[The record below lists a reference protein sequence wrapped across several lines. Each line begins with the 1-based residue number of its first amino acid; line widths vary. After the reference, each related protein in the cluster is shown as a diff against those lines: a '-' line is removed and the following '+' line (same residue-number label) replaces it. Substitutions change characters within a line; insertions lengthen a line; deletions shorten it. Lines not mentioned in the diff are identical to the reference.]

1 MERQLKF
8 SCLSDSSNGVLSPD
22 DLFFFYYGIGL
33 DTLMGTPAIY
43 QESNEII
50 NFIRNRN
57 LTIDAIEQDKL
68 PSSFEEGKIYFV
80 KYSTEDK
87 YNSFYR
93 HLRNAFAHYHIN
105 HSSNYYI
112 MNDYSDDAGTKK
124 TMIGKILCQDLKD
137 LTDLF
142 YKQREISDANY

>member
-1 MERQLKF
+1 MGARPHPQAKRPGLTTRAIPKV
-8 SCLSDSSNGVLSPD
+8 GVKAPTHPHL
-22 DLFFFYYGIGL
+22 IQKKR
-33 DTLMGTPAIY
+33 MA
-43 QESNEII
+43 
-50 NFIRNRN
+50 
-57 LTIDAIEQDKL
+57 DAIEQDKL